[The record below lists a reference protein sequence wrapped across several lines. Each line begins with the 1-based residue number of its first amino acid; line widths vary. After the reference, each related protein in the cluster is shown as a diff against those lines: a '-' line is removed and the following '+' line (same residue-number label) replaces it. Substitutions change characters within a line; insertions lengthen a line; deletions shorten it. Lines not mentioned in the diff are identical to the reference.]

1 MDLILNKNTD
11 HDYTMEAAY
20 ESYIQNRIDQ
30 ENRINNL
37 LAECTILNEANTGI
51 ITKTRQISVLYE
63 ANLKDSIK
71 AKFNKFIQFLKNIW
85 GKFMSNMTKALGDE
99 KTYLEKYSDIINK
112 QKGKSD
118 IKVSYYGNYNKA
130 VDRINRVIVPPFD
143 WNTMHEALSDEEN
156 AYGKFFALN
165 KISGMNDFEYD
176 ENNELAA
183 QLKEYFIAGE
193 DGQTDTTM
201 DKIDLKSAYN
211 FCWNFKKIQQVT
223 EKDIKNME
231 SSAMKIDQAVN
242 NKLAENPNAKPETA
256 QGGSKE
262 ESAIMGL
269 REDGESS
276 DDNNNNG
283 NDGDKPT
290 TSTTLNISKGSGS
303 FQRQDTDTQKAN
315 ADTQTSAIMDKQG
328 DKSNADYS
336 KEVSNVI
343 DNYMTVCRAVITAKW
358 TGAQQIAK
366 DYMNIIKAHV
376 NSYVGTD
383 MGKGN
388 NNNSKAKKY
397 TTDKGK
403 GLSNDKTNNNNNDN
417 SNNNNDK
424 QQQND
429 NSEQQGQQQQQVQ
442 QTNANVN
449 ANKFSRINR
458 RSRRR

>member
-1 MDLILNKNTD
+1 MDLILNKNTA

-242 NKLAENPNAKPETA
+242 NKLAENPNTKPETA

-262 ESAIMGL
+262 ESAMIGL

-276 DDNNNNG
+276 DNNNNG

-303 FQRQDTDTQKAN
+303 FQRQDTNTQKAN

-424 QQQND
+424 QQQNN
-429 NSEQQGQQQQQVQ
+429 NSEQQGQQQQ
-442 QTNANVN
+442 
-449 ANKFSRINR
+449 
-458 RSRRR
+458 

>member
-1 MDLILNKNTD
+1 MDLILNKNTA

-85 GKFMSNMTKALGDE
+85 GKFMSNMTKALADE
-99 KTYLEKYSDIINK
+99 QTYLKKYADIIQN

-156 AYGKFFALN
+156 AYGKFFELN
-165 KISGMNDFEYD
+165 KIIGMNDFEYD

-242 NKLAENPNAKPETA
+242 NKLAENPNTKPETA

-262 ESAIMGL
+262 ESAMIGL

-276 DDNNNNG
+276 DDNNG

-303 FQRQDTDTQKAN
+303 FQRQDTNTQKAN
-315 ADTQTSAIMDKQG
+315 TDTQTSAIMDKQG

-403 GLSNDKTNNNNNDN
+403 GLSNDKTNNNDN
-417 SNNNNDK
+417 SNNNNNK

-449 ANKFSRINR
+449 ANKFSRRNR
-458 RSRRR
+458 RTSRR

>member
-1 MDLILNKNTD
+1 MDLILNKNTA

-112 QKGKSD
+112 QRGKSEV
-118 IKVSYYGNYNKA
+118 KVSYYGNYNKA

-201 DKIDLKSAYN
+201 DKMDLKSAYN
-211 FCWNFKKIQQVT
+211 FCWNFKRIQQVT

-242 NKLAENPNAKPETA
+242 NKLAENPNQDANAKPETA

-262 ESAIMGL
+262 ESAMIGL

-276 DDNNNNG
+276 DGNNNNG

-388 NNNSKAKKY
+388 NNNSKAQKY

-403 GLSNDKTNNNNNDN
+403 GLSNDKNKNNNNNDN
-417 SNNNNDK
+417 A
-424 QQQND
+424 
-429 NSEQQGQQQQQVQ
+429 EQQGQQQQVQ
-442 QTNANVN
+442 QTNVN
-449 ANKFSRINR
+449 ANKISKKLRKNKGR
-458 RSRRR
+458 R

>member
-1 MDLILNKNTD
+1 
-11 HDYTMEAAY
+11 
-20 ESYIQNRIDQ
+20 
-30 ENRINNL
+30 
-37 LAECTILNEANTGI
+37 
-51 ITKTRQISVLYE
+51 
-63 ANLKDSIK
+63 
-71 AKFNKFIQFLKNIW
+71 
-85 GKFMSNMTKALGDE
+85 
-99 KTYLEKYSDIINK
+99 
-112 QKGKSD
+112 
-118 IKVSYYGNYNKA
+118 
-130 VDRINRVIVPPFD
+130 
-143 WNTMHEALSDEEN
+143 MHEALSDEEN

-193 DGQTDTTM
+193 DGHTDTTM

-262 ESAIMGL
+262 ESAMIGL
-269 REDGESS
+269 REDGESP
-276 DDNNNNG
+276 DDNNG

-303 FQRQDTDTQKAN
+303 SQRQDTNTQKAN
-315 ADTQTSAIMDKQG
+315 TDTQTSAIMDKQG

-403 GLSNDKTNNNNNDN
+403 GLSNDKTNNNDN

-424 QQQND
+424 QQQNN

-449 ANKFSRINR
+449 ANKFSRRNR
-458 RSRRR
+458 RTSRR

>member
-1 MDLILNKNTD
+1 MDLILNKNTA

-85 GKFMSNMTKALGDE
+85 GKFMSNMTKALADE
-99 KTYLEKYSDIINK
+99 QTYLKKYADIIQN

-118 IKVSYYGNYNKA
+118 IKVSYYGDYNKA

-156 AYGKFFALN
+156 AYGKFFELN
-165 KISGMNDFEYD
+165 KIIGMNDFEYD

-193 DGQTDTTM
+193 EGQTDTTM
-201 DKIDLKSAYN
+201 DKIDLRTAYN

-231 SSAMKIDQAVN
+231 ASTNKISMAVD
-242 NKLAENPNAKPETA
+242 NKLKENPVTKVDAATEKSESTNLN
-256 QGGSKE
+256 SYNRYIHE
-262 ESAIMGL
+262 EENDKTST
-269 REDGESS
+269 
-276 DDNNNNG
+276 DNNNN
-283 NDGDKPT
+283 NNNT
-290 TSTTLNISKGSGS
+290 NTTLNISKGSGS
-303 FQRQDTDTQKAN
+303 YDRQDTETQKNN
-315 ADTQTSAIMDKQG
+315 ADTQSSAIIDKQG
-328 DKSNADYS
+328 DKSNSDYS
-336 KEVSNVI
+336 REVQNVI
-343 DNYMTVCRAVITAKW
+343 DNYMTICRAVITAKW

-376 NSYVGTD
+376 NSFVGKDTD
-383 MGKGN
+383 KN
-388 NNNSKAKKY
+388 NTNAKAQKYNTDKAK
-397 TTDKGK
+397 
-403 GLSNDKTNNNNNDN
+403 GLNNKPKNDDN
-417 SNNNNDK
+417 K
-424 QQQND
+424 
-429 NSEQQGQQQQQVQ
+429 
-442 QTNANVN
+442 
-449 ANKFSRINR
+449 
-458 RSRRR
+458 

>member
-1 MDLILNKNTD
+1 MDLILNKNTA

-85 GKFMSNMTKALGDE
+85 GKFMSNMTKALSDE
-99 KTYLEKYSDIINK
+99 KTYLQKYSDIIKK

-183 QLKEYFIAGE
+183 QLKEYCIAGE

-242 NKLAENPNAKPETA
+242 NKLAENPNVKPETA

-262 ESAIMGL
+262 ESAMIGL
-269 REDGESS
+269 REDGESP
-276 DDNNNNG
+276 DDNNS

-303 FQRQDTDTQKAN
+303 FQRQDTNTQKAN
-315 ADTQTSAIMDKQG
+315 TDTQTSAIMDKQG

-417 SNNNNDK
+417 SNNNK

>member
-1 MDLILNKNTD
+1 MDLILNKNTA

-63 ANLKDSIK
+63 ANLKDNIK

-262 ESAIMGL
+262 ESAIIGL

-303 FQRQDTDTQKAN
+303 FQRQDTNTQKAN
-315 ADTQTSAIMDKQG
+315 TDTQTSAIMDKQG

>member
-1 MDLILNKNTD
+1 MDLILNKNTA

-242 NKLAENPNAKPETA
+242 NKLAENPNTKPETA

-262 ESAIMGL
+262 ESAMIGL
-269 REDGESS
+269 REDGESP
-276 DDNNNNG
+276 DDNNG

-303 FQRQDTDTQKAN
+303 FQRQDTNTQKAN
-315 ADTQTSAIMDKQG
+315 TDTQTSAIMDKQG

>member
-1 MDLILNKNTD
+1 MDLILNKNTA

-262 ESAIMGL
+262 ESAMIGL

-276 DDNNNNG
+276 DDNNG

-388 NNNSKAKKY
+388 NNNSKAQKY

-403 GLSNDKTNNNNNDN
+403 GLSNDKNNNNNDN

-424 QQQND
+424 QQQNN

-442 QTNANVN
+442 QTNANIN
-449 ANKFSRINR
+449 ANKI
-458 RSRRR
+458 SRRNRKNKSRR

>member
-1 MDLILNKNTD
+1 MDLILNKNTA

-242 NKLAENPNAKPETA
+242 NKLAENPNTKPETA

-262 ESAIMGL
+262 ESAMIGL

-276 DDNNNNG
+276 DDNNG

-303 FQRQDTDTQKAN
+303 FQRQDTNTQKAN
-315 ADTQTSAIMDKQG
+315 TDTQTSAIMDKQG

-424 QQQND
+424 QQQNN

>member
-1 MDLILNKNTD
+1 MDLILNKNTA

-242 NKLAENPNAKPETA
+242 NKLAENPNQNANAKPETA

-262 ESAIMGL
+262 ESAMIGL

-276 DDNNNNG
+276 DNNSNGG

-388 NNNSKAKKY
+388 NNNSKAQKY

-403 GLSNDKTNNNNNDN
+403 GLSNDKT
-417 SNNNNDK
+417 NNNNDK

>member
-1 MDLILNKNTD
+1 MDLILNKNTA

-262 ESAIMGL
+262 ESAIIGL

-276 DDNNNNG
+276 DNNNS

-303 FQRQDTDTQKAN
+303 FQRQDTNTQKAN

-336 KEVSNVI
+336 KEVSTVI

-417 SNNNNDK
+417 SNNK

-442 QTNANVN
+442 QTNTNVN
-449 ANKFSRINR
+449 ANKFSRRNR
-458 RSRRR
+458 RR